1 MAVTSTYIPTNAVQ
15 GFPEGTMLSEMRH
28 KKTNT
33 TWFHLHMESKKQNKE
48 TNKQKM
54 KQNKTYKPKTQKQ
67 NHKYEEQT
75 GDCHTG
81 EWAKYME

>member
-1 MAVTSTYIPTNAVQ
+1 MVSPTYGI
-15 GFPEGTMLSEMRH
+15 
-28 KKTNT
+28 KKT
-33 TWFHLHMESKKQNKE
+33 KQ